1 MRKTISFSLVLFLL
15 IACKPETSQE
25 HNNEKQIQKS
35 EEQTQKNPHDIVLLN
50 GKKWKVDEGM
60 MVTIQLIASEVKSFQ
75 GKTID
80 DYKTYSTNLSNLIAE
95 LTSNCT
101 MKGQAH
107 DELHKW
113 LVPFIH
119 LSKDLKKSEDIAEL
133 TKIDGELK
141 SEIIIF
147 GDYFE

>member
-1 MRKTISFSLVLFLL
+1 MKLTFLTISTILVLS
-15 IACKPETSQE
+15 ACSSEQKEAEPKVEQETTVE
-25 HNNEKQIQKS
+25 VDK
-35 EEQTQKNPHDIVLLN
+35 TNPHGIELIN
-50 GKKWKVDEGM
+50 GEKWKVDEGM
-60 MVTIQLIASEVKSFQ
+60 MTIIQSIAQEVQSFN
-75 GKTID
+75 GETIE
-80 DYKTYSTNLSNLIAE
+80 DYQFYSSNLSSLISE

-119 LSKDLKKSEDIAEL
+119 LSKDLKKSTDIAEL

-141 SEIIIF
+141 SEIVIF

>member
-1 MRKTISFSLVLFLL
+1 MKILYFTFSALIVLSSCTSDKEEEVKHQTEQEAITETISL
-15 IACKPETSQE
+15 
-25 HNNEKQIQKS
+25 
-35 EEQTQKNPHDIVLLN
+35 PHDIELIN
-50 GKKWKVDEGM
+50 GEKWKVDEGM
-60 MVTIQLIASEVKSFQ
+60 MIIVQQIANEVQSFQ
-75 GKTID
+75 GNTIEE
-80 DYKTYSTNLSNLIAE
+80 YQTYSKTLSNLIDE

-113 LVPFIH
+113 LVPFID
-119 LSKDLKKSEDIAEL
+119 LSKDLKKSTDIAEL

-141 SEIIIF
+141 SEIVVF

>member
-1 MRKTISFSLVLFLL
+1 MKFLIPFISIILL
-15 IACKPETSQE
+15 LTSCTSSQE
-25 HNNEKQIQKS
+25 EVSAKDIS
-35 EEQTQKNPHDIVLLN
+35 VIEESNFNPHDIELIN
-50 GKKWKVDEGM
+50 GEKWKVDEGM
-60 MVTIQLIASEVKSFQ
+60 MITTQLIANKVQTFD
-75 GKTID
+75 GKTMEE
-80 DYKTYSTNLSNLIAE
+80 YKEYSTSLSNLISE

-113 LVPFIH
+113 LVPFIG

-133 TKIDGELK
+133 SKIDGELK
-141 SEIIIF
+141 SEIVVF

>member
-1 MRKTISFSLVLFLL
+1 MKKIIYLGLVLSVLT
-15 IACKPETSQE
+15 ACETKESEDNKTDQVE
-25 HNNEKQIQKS
+25 LFVEQAQK
-35 EEQTQKNPHDIVLLN
+35 KPHDIILLN
-50 GKKWKVDEGM
+50 GEKWKVDEGM
-60 MVTIQLIASEVKSFQ
+60 MVTIQLIANEVKSFQ
-75 GKTID
+75 GKTIE
-80 DYKTYSTNLSNLIAE
+80 DYQTYSVTLSNLIAE

-119 LSKDLKKSEDIAEL
+119 LSKDLKKSTDIAEL